1 MSNAASQSAAA
12 RVASLLAEGWA
23 SVVIVP
29 ETHPRAG
36 TVSPRHAI
44 EHGGRAAFGVEV
56 REATADEPIRIVC
69 RRVEASP
76 LFV

>member
-1 MSNAASQSAAA
+1 MSNAAAA
-12 RVASLLAEGWA
+12 RIVSLLAEGWA
-23 SVVIVP
+23 SAVIVP
-29 ETHPRAG
+29 ESHPRAG